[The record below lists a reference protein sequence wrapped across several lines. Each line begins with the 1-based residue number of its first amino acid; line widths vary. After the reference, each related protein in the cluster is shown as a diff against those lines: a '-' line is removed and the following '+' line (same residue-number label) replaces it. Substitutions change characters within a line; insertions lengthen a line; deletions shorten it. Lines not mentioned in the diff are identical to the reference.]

1 MKCPKCGFEN
11 PEGANFCNGCATPLS
26 PSVSSRPGSGT
37 KTFMTPGTSL
47 ATGTTFAGRYQVIEE
62 LGAGGMGQVLKVLDT
77 EINEKVALKLLRPEI
92 SADVSTIERFSNE
105 LKLARKITHKNVCR
119 MYHFGNEEDTYYITM
134 EYVAG
139 EDLKSFIKR
148 SGQLTIGK
156 TVHIGVQ
163 ICEGLAEAHSMG
175 IIHRDMKP
183 QNIMIDRDGNAKIM
197 DFGIAHSMKAK
208 GITGTGSII
217 GTPEYMSPEQ
227 AEVKKLDQRSDIYS
241 LGIILFEMATGQIP
255 FEGETPLNV
264 AMKHK
269 SELPPEPKM
278 LNSQIPEQL
287 NRVIIK
293 CLEKE
298 RNRRYQT
305 ANELLSDLLP
315 IEKAFPTGTKIRP
328 KKETFT
334 SREITVH
341 FSIKKLFIPALTALS
356 IIVAA
361 VLLWILFLKQPALPS
376 PESLPSVAVISFENQ
391 TGDVAYDYLRK
402 VIPNLL
408 ISSLEQSGYL
418 RVTTWER
425 LHDLI
430 RNMGKEDVEFI
441 DQELGFRL
449 CEMEGI
455 DTIVLGF
462 FTKAGDMFATDVKVL
477 DVRTKNLV
485 KSASSKGREQ
495 DSIIAVQIDELSK
508 IISRGIGLSEKKI
521 QAGQKQIADNYLQGL
536 KAIDKLYHNDARK
549 FFEKAVELDPE
560 FAIAYFYLSDVN
572 SSLGNHDLALDQL
585 KRAKTLSD
593 KATEKEKL
601 YIDARYASMV
611 EYNKDKYREIL
622 HDISRKYP
630 KEKRIWHRL
639 GLHYKGRGN
648 DPQKAIEM
656 FKKVLDLDPNYGLAL
671 NELAY
676 TYMSSED
683 YDKALEYFNKYAIV
697 SPGDANPLDSMA
709 DLYYKMGRLEESAA
723 KYSEAVRM
731 KPDFHLSLLK
741 GAYVYMILEN
751 YPRAHDFIQKFIDVA
766 PSPGVKVDGLWTK
779 GFLHFWLGRLE
790 QALSDFRVLLE
801 LEDAMDTNSR
811 KSRSFYMKMWIHYE
825 RGEYDLGRKAQE
837 NMMPFLKDESGE
849 IPFYWQA
856 RRLHFIGLTDLKE
869 NNIQSAKSRLKE
881 MEEFFPKI
889 QRDKDKVII
898 RHNLLNAEVKL
909 AEGRF
914 EEAVAFCEK
923 ELRLVRTHTNYDFN
937 FNIPIH
943 ADNSDILARA
953 YQKAGKVDQA
963 ISEYEKL
970 LTLEREDRF
979 DRFPIDPRYH
989 YRIARLYEQKGWMGK
1004 AIEHYT
1010 KFLEIWRDAD
1020 PDLQEVAEAKNRL
1033 DSLKKE

>member
-11 PEGANFCNGCATPLS
+11 PEGVNFCGGCAAPLS
-26 PSVSSRPGSGT
+26 PSVSHRPGSGT
-37 KTFMTPGTSL
+37 KTFMTPVTSL
-47 ATGTTFAGRYQVIEE
+47 TTGTTFAGRYQVIEE

-77 EINEKVALKLLRPEI
+77 EVNEKVALKLLRPEI
-92 SADVSTIERFSNE
+92 SKDSSTIERFSNE
-105 LKLARKITHKNVCR
+105 LRLARKISHKNVCR
-119 MYHFGNEEDTYYITM
+119 LYHFEKEADTYYITM

-148 SGQLTIGK
+148 SGQLTVGK

-163 ICEGLAEAHSMG
+163 ICKGLNEAHSTG
-175 IIHRDMKP
+175 IIHRDLKP

-197 DFGIAHSMKAK
+197 DFGIAYSMKAK
-208 GITGTGSII
+208 GITGTRSII

-241 LGIILFEMATGQIP
+241 LGVILFEMATGQIP
-255 FEGETPLNV
+255 FEGETPLSV

-298 RNRRYQT
+298 KNRRYQT
-305 ANELLSDLLP
+305 VNELLSDLLS
-315 IEKAFPTGTKIRP
+315 IEKAFPTGIKIRP

-341 FSIKKLFIPALTALS
+341 FSLRKLFIPALTVLS
-356 IIVAA
+356 ISVAA
-361 VLLWILFLKQPALPS
+361 VLLWTLFLKQPSLPS

-391 TGDVAYDYLRK
+391 TGDTYDYLRK

-449 CEMEGI
+449 CGMEGI
-455 DTIVLGF
+455 DTIVLGL

-485 KSASSKGREQ
+485 KSASSKGRGQ

-521 QAGQKQIADNYLQGL
+521 QAGQKQIADVATASLEAYDNYLKGL
-536 KAIDKLYHNDARK
+536 EAKDKFYHNDARK

-560 FAIAYFYLSDVN
+560 FAIAHYYLNEVN
-572 SSLGNHDLALDQL
+572 SSLMNYDLALDQL
-585 KRAKTLSD
+585 KKAKTLSD
-593 KATEKEKL
+593 KATEKERL
-601 YIDARYASMV
+601 YIDAGYALMV
-611 EYNKDKYREIL
+611 ENNTDKYHEIL
-622 HDISRKYP
+622 HDISKKYP
-630 KEKRIWHRL
+630 KEKRIWYRL
-639 GLHYKGRGN
+639 GLHYRGRGN
-648 DPQKAIEM
+648 DPQKAVEM
-656 FKKVLDLDPNYGLAL
+656 FKKALDLDSNHGLAL
-671 NELAY
+671 NSLAY
-676 TYMSSED
+676 TYMYEEN
-683 YDKALEYFNKYAIV
+683 YDKAIEYFNKYATV

-723 KYSEAVRM
+723 KYSEAVGM
-731 KPDFHLSLLK
+731 KPDFRLSLRK
-741 GAYVYMILEN
+741 GTYVYMILEN
-751 YPRAHDFIQKFIDVA
+751 YPKALDFIQKFIDAA
-766 PSPGVKVDGLWTK
+766 PSPGAKVDGLWIR

-801 LEDAMDTNSR
+801 LEDVMDTNSR

-825 RGEYDLGRKAQE
+825 RGEYDSGRKAQE
-837 NMMPFLKDESGE
+837 DMMPFLKDESGE

-869 NNIQSAKSRLKE
+869 NNIQSAKSRLEE
-881 MEEFFPKI
+881 MERFFPKI
-889 QRDKDKVII
+889 QRNKEKVII

-923 ELRLVRTHTNYDFN
+923 ELCLVRTYTNYDFN

-953 YQKAGKVDQA
+953 YQKAGKVDFA

-970 LTLEREDRF
+970 LTLEREDRL
-979 DRFPIDPRYH
+979 DRFPINPRYH
-989 YRIARLYEQKGWMGK
+989 YRIARLYEQKG
-1004 AIEHYT
+1004 
-1010 KFLEIWRDAD
+1010 
-1020 PDLQEVAEAKNRL
+1020 
-1033 DSLKKE
+1033 

>member
-1 MKCPKCGFEN
+1 M
-11 PEGANFCNGCATPLS
+11 
-26 PSVSSRPGSGT
+26 
-37 KTFMTPGTSL
+37 
-47 ATGTTFAGRYQVIEE
+47 TFAGRYQVIEE

-77 EINEKVALKLLRPEI
+77 EINEKVALKILRPEI
-92 SADVSTIERFSNE
+92 SADSSTIERFSNE
-105 LKLARKITHKNVCR
+105 LKLARKISHKNVCR
-119 MYHFGNEEDTYYITM
+119 MYHFEKEEDTYYITM

-148 SGQLTIGK
+148 SGQLTVGK
-156 TVHIGVQ
+156 TVYIGVQ
-163 ICEGLAEAHSMG
+163 ICEGLAEAHSTG
-175 IIHRDMKP
+175 IIHRDLKP

-197 DFGIAHSMKAK
+197 DFGIAYSMKAK

-227 AEVKKLDQRSDIYS
+227 VEVKKLDQRSDIYS
-241 LGIILFEMATGQIP
+241 LGVILFEMITGKIP
-255 FEGETPLNV
+255 FEGETPLSV

-269 SELPPEPKM
+269 SEHPPEPKM
-278 LNSQIPEQL
+278 LNNQIPEQL

-305 ANELLSDLLP
+305 VNELLSDLLS
-315 IEKAFPTGTKIRP
+315 IEKAFPTGVKIRP

-341 FSIKKLFIPALTALS
+341 FSIRKLFLPVLIVLS
-356 IIVAA
+356 ICVAA
-361 VLLWILFLKQPALPS
+361 VLLWIFFLKQPSLPS
-376 PESLPSVAVISFENQ
+376 PESRPSVAVISFENQ
-391 TGDVAYDYLRK
+391 TGDTAYDYLRK

-408 ISSLEQSGYL
+408 ISSMEQSGYL
-418 RVTTWER
+418 RITTWER

-430 RNMGKEDVEFI
+430 RNMGEEDVEFI

-455 DTIVLGF
+455 DTIVLGL

-485 KSASSKGREQ
+485 KSASSKGRGQ
-495 DSIIAVQIDELSK
+495 GSIIAVQIDELSK
-508 IISRGIGLSEKKI
+508 IISRGIGLSDKKV
-521 QAGQKQIADNYLQGL
+521 QAGQKQIADVTTASLEAYDNYLKGL
-536 KAIDKLYHNDARK
+536 EAKDKFYYSDARK

-560 FAIAYFYLSDVN
+560 FAIAYFYLSEMN
-572 SSLGNHDLALDQL
+572 SNLMNHDLALDQQ
-585 KRAKTLSD
+585 KKAKTLSD
-593 KATEKEKL
+593 KATEKERL
-601 YIDARYASMV
+601 CIDARNALMV
-611 EYNKDKYREIL
+611 ENDTDKYREIL

-630 KEKRIWHRL
+630 KEKRIWYQL
-639 GLHYKGRGN
+639 GLHYKGRGS
-648 DPQKAIEM
+648 DTQKAVEM
-656 FKKVLDLDPNYGLAL
+656 FKKALSLDHNYGRAL

-676 TYMSSED
+676 TYMHEED
-683 YDKALEYFNKYAIV
+683 YDKAIEYFNKYATV

-709 DLYYKMGRLEESAA
+709 ELYYRMGRLEESAA
-723 KYSEAVRM
+723 KYTEAVGM
-731 KPDFHLSLLK
+731 KPDFINSLQN

-751 YPRAHDFIQKFIDVA
+751 YPQALDFIQKYIDVA
-766 PSPGVKVDGLWTK
+766 PSPGVKVDGLWIK
-779 GFLHFWLGRLE
+779 GFLHFWLGQLD
-790 QALSDFRVLLE
+790 QALNDYNVLLE
-801 LEDAMDTNSR
+801 LQDAMDIISR
-811 KSRSFYMKMWIHYE
+811 RIRSFFMKMWIHFE
-825 RGEYDLGRKAQE
+825 RSEYDSGKKAQE
-837 NMMPFLKDESGE
+837 DMLHLLKDENGE
-849 IPFYWQA
+849 VPFYWQA
-856 RRLHFIGLTDLKE
+856 RSLYFLGLVDLKE
-869 NNIQSAKSRLKE
+869 NNIQSAKSRLEE
-881 MEEFFPKI
+881 MEGFLPKI
-889 QRDKDKVII
+889 ERNKEKVIM
-898 RHNLLNAEVKL
+898 RYNLLNAEVKL

-914 EEAVAFCEK
+914 EEAVALCEK
-923 ELRLVRTHTNYDFN
+923 ELRIVRTSTNYDFN

-953 YQKAGKVDQA
+953 YQKAGKLARA

-989 YRIARLYEQKGWMGK
+989 YRIARLYEQKGWIGK

-1010 KFLEIWRDAD
+1010 KFLEILRDAD

-1033 DSLKKE
+1033 ASLKEE

>member
-1 MKCPKCGFEN
+1 M
-11 PEGANFCNGCATPLS
+11 TPVTSLTT
-26 PSVSSRPGSGT
+26 GT
-37 KTFMTPGTSL
+37 K
-47 ATGTTFAGRYQVIEE
+47 FAGRYQVIEE

-77 EINEKVALKLLRPEI
+77 DINEKIALKLLRPEI
-92 SADVSTIERFSNE
+92 STDSSTIERFSNE
-105 LKLARKITHKNVCR
+105 LRLARKISHKNVCR
-119 MYHFGNEEDTYYITM
+119 MYHFEREEGTYYITI

-139 EDLKSFIKR
+139 EDLKNFIKR
-148 SGQLTIGK
+148 SGQLTVGK
-156 TVHIGVQ
+156 TVYIGAQ
-163 ICEGLAEAHSMG
+163 ICEGLIEAHSTG
-175 IIHRDMKP
+175 IIHRDLKP

-241 LGIILFEMATGQIP
+241 LGVILFEMATGQIP
-255 FEGETPLNV
+255 FEGETPLSV

-278 LNSQIPEQL
+278 LNSQIPGEL
-287 NRVIIK
+287 NRVILK

-305 ANELLSDLLP
+305 VNELLSDLLS

-341 FSIKKLFIPALTALS
+341 FSLKKLFLPVLTILS
-356 IIVAA
+356 ISVAT
-361 VLLWILFLKQPALPS
+361 VLLWILFLKQPFPPS
-376 PESLPSVAVISFENQ
+376 LESLPSVAVVSFENQ
-391 TGDVAYDYLRK
+391 TGDIAYDYLRK

-455 DTIVLGF
+455 DTIVLGL
-462 FTKAGDMFATDVKVL
+462 FTKAGDMFATDAKVL
-477 DVRTKNLV
+477 DVRTKTLV
-485 KSASSKGREQ
+485 KSASSKGRGQ
-495 DSIIAVQIDELSK
+495 GSIIAVQIDELSK
-508 IISRGIGLSEKKI
+508 IISRGIGLSDKKV
-521 QAGQKQIADNYLQGL
+521 QAGQKQIADVTTASLEAYDNLL
-536 KAIDKLYHNDARK
+536 KGIEAKDKFYRNDARK
-549 FFEKAVELDPE
+549 FFERAVEPDPE
-560 FAIAYFYLSDVN
+560 FAIAYYFLSEVN
-572 SSLGNHDLALDQL
+572 SSMGNYDLALNYA
-585 KRAKTLSD
+585 KRAKALAD
-593 KATEKEKL
+593 RATEKERL
-601 YIDARYASMV
+601 CIDARYAQFV
-611 EYNKDKYREIL
+611 ENDRDRYYNII
-622 HDISRKYP
+622 HDLSRKYP
-630 KEKRIWHRL
+630 KEKRAWYWM
-639 GLHYKGRGN
+639 GMNYKGGE
-648 DPQKAIEM
+648 PLKAVEMFQKA
-656 FKKVLDLDPNYGLAL
+656 LDLDPNYGLVL

-676 TYMSSED
+676 TYMRGED
-683 YDKALEYFNKYAIV
+683 YEKALEYLNKYAAV
-697 SPGDANPLDSMA
+697 SPGDANPVDSMA
-709 DLYYKMGRLEESAA
+709 ELLYKMGKLEEAAA
-723 KYSEAVRM
+723 KYSEAVTM
-731 KPDFHLSLLK
+731 KPDFYNSLHN

-751 YPRAHDFIQKFIDVA
+751 YPKALDFIQKFIDVA
-766 PSPGVKVDGLWTK
+766 PSPGVKVDGLWIK

-811 KSRSFYMKMWIHYE
+811 QSRSFYMKMWIHYE
-825 RGEYDLGRKAQE
+825 RGEYDSGKKAQE
-837 NMMPFLKDESGE
+837 DMLHLVKDETGE
-849 IPFYWQA
+849 VPFYWQA
-856 RRLHFIGLTDLKE
+856 RRLYFLGLVDLKE
-869 NNIQSAKSRLKE
+869 NNIQSAKSRLEE
-881 MEEFFPKI
+881 MEGFFPKI
-889 QRDKDKVII
+889 ERNKERVIM
-898 RHNLLNAEVKL
+898 RYNLLNAEVKL

-970 LTLEREDRF
+970 LTLEREDRQ

-989 YRIARLYEQKGWMGK
+989 YRIACLYEQKGWIAK

-1010 KFLEIWRDAD
+1010 KFLEIWGDAD
-1020 PDLQEVAEAKNRL
+1020 PDWPELAEAKNRL
-1033 DSLKKE
+1033 ASLKEE

>member
-1 MKCPKCGFEN
+1 
-11 PEGANFCNGCATPLS
+11 
-26 PSVSSRPGSGT
+26 
-37 KTFMTPGTSL
+37 MTPVTSLTTGTS
-47 ATGTTFAGRYQVIEE
+47 FAGRYQVIEE
-62 LGAGGMGQVLKVLDT
+62 LGTGGMGQVLKVLDT
-77 EINEKVALKLLRPEI
+77 EINEKVALKILRPEI
-92 SADVSTIERFSNE
+92 STDSSTIERFSNE
-105 LKLARKITHKNVCR
+105 LRLARKISHKNVCR
-119 MYHFGNEEDTYYITM
+119 MYHFEKEEDTYYITM

-148 SGQLTIGK
+148 SGQLTVGK

-163 ICEGLAEAHSMG
+163 ICEGLAEAHSTG
-175 IIHRDMKP
+175 IIHRDLKP

-241 LGIILFEMATGQIP
+241 LGVILFEMATGQIP
-255 FEGETPLNV
+255 FEGETPLSV
-264 AMKHK
+264 ALKHK
-269 SELPPEPKM
+269 SELPPEPKI

-305 ANELLSDLLP
+305 VNELLSDLLSL
-315 IEKAFPTGTKIRP
+315 EKAFPTGTKIRP

-334 SREITVH
+334 SREITVR
-341 FSIKKLFIPALTALS
+341 FSLRKLFIPALSVLS
-356 IIVAA
+356 IIAAA
-361 VLLWILFLKQPALPS
+361 VLIWIFFLQQPSLPS

-391 TGDVAYDYLRK
+391 TGDVAYDYLKK

-430 RNMGKEDVEFI
+430 RNMGKENVEFI

-455 DTIVLGF
+455 DTIVLGL

-477 DVRTKNLV
+477 DVRTKTLI
-485 KSASSKGREQ
+485 KSASSKGRGQ

-508 IISRGIGLSEKKI
+508 IISRGIGLSERKI
-521 QAGQKQIADNYLQGL
+521 QAGQKQIADVTTSSLEAYDNYLQGL
-536 KAIDKLYHNDARK
+536 KAKDKLYHNDARK

-572 SSLGNHDLALDQL
+572 SSLGNYDLVLEQL
-585 KRAKTLSD
+585 KKAKTLSD

-601 YIDARYASMV
+601 YIDARYASIV
-611 EYNKDKYREIL
+611 EKNSDQYHEIL
-622 HDISRKYP
+622 HDIIKKYP

-639 GLHYKGRGN
+639 GSYYREK
-648 DPQKAIEM
+648 DPQKAVEM
-656 FKKVLDLDPNYGLAL
+656 FKKALDLDPNHGPVL
-671 NELAY
+671 NDLAY
-676 TYMSSED
+676 TYMHSED
-683 YDKALEYFNKYAIV
+683 YDKALEYFNKYATV
-697 SPGDANPLDSMA
+697 SPGEANPLDSMA
-709 DLYYKMGRLEESAA
+709 DLYFKMGRLEESAA
-723 KYSEAVRM
+723 KYSEAVGM
-731 KPDFHLSLLK
+731 KPDFHHSLQK

-751 YPRAHDFIQKFIDVA
+751 YPRALDFIQKFIEAA
-766 PSPGVKVDGLWTK
+766 PSPGVKVDGLWIR

-801 LEDAMDTNSR
+801 LEDVMDTNSR
-811 KSRSFYMKMWIHYE
+811 KSRSFFMKMWIHYE

-837 NMMPFLKDESGE
+837 DMMPFLKDESGE

-856 RRLHFIGLTDLKE
+856 RRLYFLGLADLKE
-869 NNIQSAKSRLKE
+869 NNIQSAKSRLEE
-881 MEEFFPKI
+881 MERFFPII
-889 QRDKDKVII
+889 QRNKERVII
-898 RHNLLNAEVKL
+898 RYNLLNAEVKL
-909 AEGRF
+909 AEGKF

-989 YRIARLYEQKGWMGK
+989 YRIASLYEQKGWIGK

-1010 KFLEIWRDAD
+1010 KFLEIWGDAD
-1020 PDLQEVAEAKNRL
+1020 PDWPELAEAKSRL
-1033 DSLKKE
+1033 ASLKRE

>member
-1 MKCPKCGFEN
+1 
-11 PEGANFCNGCATPLS
+11 
-26 PSVSSRPGSGT
+26 
-37 KTFMTPGTSL
+37 
-47 ATGTTFAGRYQVIEE
+47 
-62 LGAGGMGQVLKVLDT
+62 
-77 EINEKVALKLLRPEI
+77 
-92 SADVSTIERFSNE
+92 
-105 LKLARKITHKNVCR
+105 
-119 MYHFGNEEDTYYITM
+119 
-134 EYVAG
+134 
-139 EDLKSFIKR
+139 
-148 SGQLTIGK
+148 QLTVGK
-156 TVHIGVQ
+156 TVHIGIQ
-163 ICEGLAEAHSMG
+163 ICEGLTEAHSMG
-175 IIHRDMKP
+175 IIHRDLKP

-197 DFGIAHSMKAK
+197 DFGIAYSMKAK

-241 LGIILFEMATGQIP
+241 LGVILFEMATGQIP
-255 FEGETPLNV
+255 FEGETPLSV

-287 NRVIIK
+287 NRIIIK

-298 RNRRYQT
+298 KNRRYQT
-305 ANELLSDLLP
+305 ANELLSDLLS
-315 IEKAFPTGTKIRP
+315 IEKSFPTGTKIRP

-334 SREITVH
+334 SKEITVH
-341 FSIKKLFIPALTALS
+341 FSIKKLFIPVLTVLS
-356 IIVAA
+356 LIIAA
-361 VLLWILFLKQPALPS
+361 VLLWIFFLKQPALPS

-425 LHDLI
+425 LRDLI

-455 DTIVLGF
+455 DTIVLGL

-485 KSASSKGREQ
+485 KSASSKGRGQ

-521 QAGQKQIADNYLQGL
+521 SASQKQIADVTTASLEAYDNYIKGL
-536 KAIDKLYHNDARK
+536 EAKDKFYHSGARK

-560 FAIAYFYLSDVN
+560 FAIAYYYLGEMST
-572 SSLGNHDLALDQL
+572 SLGNYDLALDKL
-585 KRAKTLSD
+585 KKAKTLSD
-593 KATEKEKL
+593 KATEKERL
-601 YIDARYASMV
+601 SIDARYALLV
-611 EYNKDKYREIL
+611 ENNTDKYLEIL
-622 HDISRKYP
+622 HDISKKYP
-630 KEKRIWHRL
+630 KEKRIWHQL
-639 GLHYKGRGN
+639 GSHYRGRGN

-656 FKKVLDLDPNYGLAL
+656 FEKALDLDPNHGISL
-671 NELAY
+671 NSLAY
-676 TYMSSED
+676 TYMYEED
-683 YDKALEYFNKYAIV
+683 FDKALEYFNKYAAV

-709 DLYYKMGRLEESAA
+709 DLYYKMGRLEDSAA
-723 KYSEAVRM
+723 KYSEAVGM
-731 KPDFHLSLLK
+731 KPDFHLSLQK
-741 GAYVYMILEN
+741 GAYVYLILEN
-751 YPRAHDFIQKFIDVA
+751 YPRALDFIQKFIDVTPL
-766 PSPGVKVDGLWTK
+766 PSVKVDGLWIK

-825 RGEYDLGRKAQE
+825 RGEYDLGRKALE
-837 NMMPFLKDESGE
+837 DMMPFLKDESGE

-856 RRLHFIGLTDLKE
+856 RRLYFLGLADLKE

-881 MEEFFPKI
+881 MEGFFPKI
-889 QRDKDKVII
+889 QNNKERLII
-898 RHNLLNAEVKL
+898 RHNLLNADVKL

-914 EEAVAFCEK
+914 EEDIAFCEK
-923 ELRLVRTHTNYDFN
+923 ELRLVRTHTNYVFN

-953 YQKAGKVDQA
+953 YQKAGKLDQA

-970 LTLEREDRF
+970 LTL
-979 DRFPIDPRYH
+979 
-989 YRIARLYEQKGWMGK
+989 
-1004 AIEHYT
+1004 
-1010 KFLEIWRDAD
+1010 
-1020 PDLQEVAEAKNRL
+1020 
-1033 DSLKKE
+1033 